1 MGEGR
6 RQERAEERLPNL
18 LLVPVAK
25 PSNHL
30 VKNNVL
36 RVRFVIDFTSWHP
49 INFRPTLTVS

>member
-6 RQERAEERLPNL
+6 RQERAEERLTNL

-36 RVRFVIDFTSWHP
+36 RVMFIIYFMCWHP
-49 INFRPTLTVS
+49 INFKPTLTVS